1 MFDIGKL
8 IDFPKFF
15 VDQAIALLIAIL
27 VISFVNPT
35 TRGGVIVLGAVV
47 VITVNAVVVLG
58 RLLRRAHSWWQGSRF
73 RARLKDAAVV
83 LTTATAAESM
93 DSVPDAPVPSPSPLA
108 EVAARSSSTAME
120 GQNEPT
126 PAATGSPT
134 TGPAVMPSP
143 APASPARQAAR

>member
-35 TRGGVIVLGAVV
+35 TRGGVLVLGAVV

-58 RLLRRAHSWWQGSRF
+58 RLLRRAHSWWKGSRL
-73 RARLKDAAVV
+73 RARLKHAAVA
-83 LTTATAAESM
+83 LTTAAPADPLPNVEAAPG
-93 DSVPDAPVPSPSPLA
+93 SVSGAAMPIASPLA
-108 EVAARSSSTAME
+108 EGPARSSPTGME
-120 GQNEPT
+120 GQSEAK
-126 PAATGSPT
+126 PAAAGSPAI
-134 TGPAVMPSP
+134 G
-143 APASPARQAAR
+143 ASL